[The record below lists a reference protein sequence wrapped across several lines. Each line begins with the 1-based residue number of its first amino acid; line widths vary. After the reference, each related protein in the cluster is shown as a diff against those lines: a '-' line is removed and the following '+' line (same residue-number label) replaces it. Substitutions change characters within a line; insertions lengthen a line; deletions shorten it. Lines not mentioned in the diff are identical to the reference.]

1 MPDSEAIART
11 SPQPAAAVKHGRRA
25 EKAMNTIMDAAE
37 RLFAFYGIEGVS
49 LRQIL
54 IEAKQRNKY
63 AISLYFGTKDDL
75 VFAII
80 SRRIAE
86 MNVRRRVLIAA
97 ARANGTAET
106 PRAVLEIIFRP
117 LAEVSD
123 STGQYTYARFL
134 HQAMLYHTFS
144 ARWPLVRYEGEHSDA
159 NRDLRR
165 LADGLSED
173 LFDSL
178 LAIIAG
184 IFLSSITARG
194 LRVME
199 KQPVVPFDEFFPM
212 LLDIGT
218 AAFEAAIRSAR

>member
-1 MPDSEAIART
+1 MLDSEGAART
-11 SPQPAAAVKHGRRA
+11 PSQPPAAVKHGRRA
-25 EKAMNTIMDAAE
+25 EKAMNSIMDAAE

-75 VFAII
+75 VFAIV

-86 MNVRRRVLIAA
+86 MNVHRRKLVAA
-97 ARANGTAET
+97 ARTNGTAET

-123 STGQYTYARFL
+123 STGHYSYARFL
-134 HQAMLYHTFS
+134 HQAMLYHSFS
-144 ARWPLVRYEGEHSDA
+144 AHWPLVRYEGEHSDA

-165 LADGLSED
+165 LAKGLSQD

-178 LAIIAG
+178 LAVVAG

-199 KQPVVPFDEFFPM
+199 GQPVVPFDEFFPM

-218 AAFEAAIRSAR
+218 AAFEAALRSAR

>member
-1 MPDSEAIART
+1 M
-11 SPQPAAAVKHGRRA
+11 
-25 EKAMNTIMDAAE
+25 EKIMDAGE

-54 IEAKQRNKY
+54 NEAKQGNKY

-86 MNVRRRVLIAA
+86 MNVHRRMLVAA
-97 ARANGTAET
+97 AKTNGTAET

-134 HQAMLYHTFS
+134 HQVMLYHSFS
-144 ARWPLVRYEGEHSDA
+144 ARWPLIRFEGEHSEA

-165 LADGLSED
+165 LASGLSED

-178 LAIIAG
+178 LAVIAG
-184 IFLSSITARG
+184 IFLSAITARG

-199 KQPVVPFDEFFPM
+199 GRPIVPFDKFFPV
-212 LLDIGT
+212 LLDMAT
-218 AAFEAAIRSAR
+218 AAFEAAQPALP

>member
-1 MPDSEAIART
+1 MPDSEGVAETA
-11 SPQPAAAVKHGRRA
+11 PQPAAVKHGRRA
-25 EKAMNTIMDAAE
+25 EKAMNAIMDAAE
-37 RLFAFYGIEGVS
+37 RLFAYNGIEGVS
-49 LRQIL
+49 LRQVL
-54 IEAKQRNKY
+54 IEAKQHNKY
-63 AISLYFGTKDDL
+63 AISLYFGTKEDL

-86 MNVRRRVLIAA
+86 MNVRRRVLIAEA
-97 ARANGTAET
+97 QANGTAQT
-106 PRAVLEIIFRP
+106 PRAVLETIFRP

-123 STGQYTYARFL
+123 NTGQYTYARFL

-165 LADGLSED
+165 LAKGLSED

-178 LAIIAG
+178 LSVIAG

-199 KQPVVPFDEFFPM
+199 GRPVVPFDQFFPM

-218 AAFEAAIRSAR
+218 AAFEAALRSAR

>member
-1 MPDSEAIART
+1 VPDSEGAAKT
-11 SPQPAAAVKHGRRA
+11 SPHPAAVKHGRRA
-25 EKAMNTIMDAAE
+25 EKAMNAIMDAAE
-37 RLFAFYGIEGVS
+37 RLFAYNGIEGVS

-63 AISLYFGTKDDL
+63 AISLYFGTKEDL

-86 MNVRRRVLIAA
+86 MNVRRRVLIAE
-97 ARANGTAET
+97 ARANGSADT

-123 STGQYTYARFL
+123 ATGQYTYARFL
-134 HQAMLYHTFS
+134 HQAMLYHSFS
-144 ARWPLVRYEGEHSDA
+144 ARWPLVHHEGEHSAA

-165 LADGLSED
+165 LASGLSED
-173 LFDSL
+173 MFDSL
-178 LAIIAG
+178 LGVIAG
-184 IFLSSITARG
+184 IFLSSITTRG

-199 KQPVVPFDEFFPM
+199 GRPVVPFDEFFPM

-218 AAFEAAIRSAR
+218 AAFEAALPAAK